1 MMAIM
6 VGAFE
11 VCLLFSRYDGHYGW
25 CFRGV
30 FVIFSRYDGHYP
42 FKSVIVELLVAGRKH
57 PMVGWTI
64 YGFSFF
70 SAKYFSHIKAMK
82 G

>member
-1 MMAIM
+1 MMAIMVGAFEVCLLFSRYDGPLWLVLSRCVCYFLDMMAIM

-30 FVIFSRYDGHYP
+30 FVIFS
-42 FKSVIVELLVAGRKH
+42 I
-57 PMVGWTI
+57 
-64 YGFSFF
+64 
-70 SAKYFSHIKAMK
+70 
-82 G
+82 